1 MATSRKHRTGV
12 RALGAALIFGM
23 SVGLSACS
31 AGPQPDARPEFRLV
45 VHGGAGTI
53 RRANMTAEREAEYR
67 AKMEEA
73 IRAGYEILDA
83 GGSSLDAVVATTQVL
98 EDSPLFNAG
107 RGAVFTHE
115 GTNELDASI
124 MDGRTRDAGAVA
136 GVTSVRSPIALAR
149 AVMEHSPHVLLA
161 REGAE
166 TFAKEQGHEMVDP
179 EYFYTDRRWEAL
191 ERAREAERTDE
202 LAWTR
207 DGAELPDEWK
217 IGTVGAAALDR
228 DGNLAAATTTGGMT
242 NKRFGRIGDSPI
254 IGAGTF
260 ADNQSCAV
268 SATGH
273 GEFFIRNVVAYD
285 ICARMHYTGATLQE
299 AADAVVHG
307 VLVEQGATGGIVAV
321 DKDGNIAMPFNT
333 PGMYRGHVGPDGEI
347 VVEIYG
353 GEDG

>member
-1 MATSRKHRTGV
+1 MASSRKHRKV
-12 RALGAALIFGM
+12 ARALGAALAL
-23 SVGLSACS
+23 GLGAAVAACS
-31 AGPQPDARPEFRLV
+31 AGPQPGPRSEFRLV

-53 RRANMTAEREAEYR
+53 LRENMTPEREAEYR

-73 IRAGYEILDA
+73 IHAGYEILDA
-83 GGSSLDAVVATTQVL
+83 GGSALDAVVATVQVL
-98 EDSPLFNAG
+98 EESPLFNAG

-136 GVTSVRSPIALAR
+136 GVTRVRSPIELAR
-149 AVMEHSPHVLLA
+149 AVMERSPHVMLA

-166 TFAKEQGHEMVDP
+166 TFAEEQGLELVDP
-179 EYFYTDRRWEAL
+179 SYFFTQHRWEAL
-191 ERAREAERTDE
+191 ERARETEETG
-202 LAWTR
+202 LLSWTR

-217 IGTVGAAALDR
+217 SGTVGAAALDR
-228 DGNLAAATTTGGMT
+228 DGNLAAATSTGGMT
-242 NKRFGRIGDSPI
+242 NKRFGRVGDSPI
-254 IGAGTF
+254 IGAGTW
-260 ADNQSCAV
+260 ADNRSCAV

-285 ICARMHYTGATLQE
+285 ICARMLYTGASLQE
-299 AADAVVHG
+299 AADAVIHG

-347 VVEIYG
+347 VVEIYR
-353 GEDG
+353 

>member
-1 MATSRKHRTGV
+1 MATSRKHRYV
-12 RALGAALIFGM
+12 ARALAAALVVGA
-23 SVGLSACS
+23 SVAVAGCS
-31 AGPQPDARPEFRLV
+31 AGPQPEPRPEFRLV

-53 RRANMTAEREAEYR
+53 TRENMTPEQEAEYR

-73 IRAGYEILDA
+73 IRAGYEILNA
-83 GGSSLDAVVATTQVL
+83 GGSALDAVVATTQVL
-98 EDSPLFNAG
+98 EESPLFNAG

-136 GVTSVRSPIALAR
+136 GVTRVRSPIALAR
-149 AVMEHSPHVLLA
+149 AVMENSPHVMLA

-166 TFAKEQGHEMVDP
+166 IFAEEQGIEMVDP
-179 EYFYTDRRWEAL
+179 SYFFTQRRWDAL
-191 ERAREAERTDE
+191 QRAIEREVTNE

-207 DGAELPDEWK
+207 DGAELPIEWK
-217 IGTVGAAALDR
+217 SGTVGAAALDR

-254 IGAGTF
+254 IGAGTW
-260 ADNQSCAV
+260 ADNRSCAV

-285 ICARMHYTGATLQE
+285 ICARMLYTGATLQE
-299 AADAVVHG
+299 AADAVVNG
-307 VLVEQGATGGIVAV
+307 VLVEQGATGGVVAV

-333 PGMYRGHVGPDGEI
+333 PGMYRGHVGPDGRI
-347 VVEIYG
+347 VVEIYR
-353 GEDG
+353 